1 MSPGSGHVA
10 TTPAAIDT
18 ALENVLGCFTSDKV
32 EFFLGIGK
40 FTFFLGVDMCS
51 LAIELDL

>member
-18 ALENVLGCFTSDKV
+18 APENVLGCFTSDKV

-40 FTFFLGVDMCS
+40 FTSLLGVDLYS
-51 LAIELDL
+51 LAIEIDL

>member
-18 ALENVLGCFTSDKV
+18 APENVLGCSTSDKV

-40 FTFFLGVDMCS
+40 FTSLLGVDLCS
-51 LAIELDL
+51 LAIEIDL

>member
-10 TTPAAIDT
+10 TTPAAIGT
-18 ALENVLGCFTSDKV
+18 APENVLGCSTSDKV

-40 FTFFLGVDMCS
+40 FTSLLGVDLCS
-51 LAIELDL
+51 LAIEIDL